1 MSELYFWAVNHIG
14 LLRAA
19 VLVLFGITAALSV
32 VFTIAEER
40 ENKNNDIMVDRHK
53 GQKEITS

>member
-1 MSELYFWAVNHIG
+1 MSELYYWAVNHIS

-40 ENKNNDIMVDRHK
+40 ENKNNDT
-53 GQKEITS
+53 ITERR

>member
-1 MSELYFWAVNHIG
+1 MSEFYYWAVNHIG

-32 VFTIAEER
+32 VFTVAEER
-40 ENKNNDIMVDRHK
+40 ENKNNESMVDRH
-53 GQKEITS
+53 

>member
-1 MSELYFWAVNHIG
+1 MGELYYWAVNHIG

-32 VFTIAEER
+32 VFTIAEGKE
-40 ENKNNDIMVDRHK
+40 EKH
-53 GQKEITS
+53 GQN

>member
-19 VLVLFGITAALSV
+19 VLVLIGLTAALSV
-32 VFTIAEER
+32 VFTVAEEKEKR
-40 ENKNNDIMVDRHK
+40 E
-53 GQKEITS
+53 QK

>member
-1 MSELYFWAVNHIG
+1 MSEFYYWAVNHIG

-32 VFTIAEER
+32 VFTVAEEK
-40 ENKNNDIMVDRHK
+40 EEKH
-53 GQKEITS
+53 GQN